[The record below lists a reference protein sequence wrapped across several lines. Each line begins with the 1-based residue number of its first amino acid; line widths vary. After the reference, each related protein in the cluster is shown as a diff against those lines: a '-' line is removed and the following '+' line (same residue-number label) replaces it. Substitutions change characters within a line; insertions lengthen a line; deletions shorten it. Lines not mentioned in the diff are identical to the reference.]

1 MLRRGIRPLQ
11 PAWTNL
17 RCSQAARTCQIYCP
31 TLLGPLGAASVLLLR
46 APNYAPNRHRND
58 GQELMNLAVDAFK
71 PTQVYGPHYPV
82 SAFMETLMV
91 LSALGAD
98 RPGLVD
104 ELAHQV
110 AESGCQVGESRMTVL
125 GGEFAVI
132 MLISGNW
139 NSVAKFENL
148 VPRTQEN
155 LGLHIQI
162 KRTQERSDSAKVLP
176 YAVEVVSID
185 RSGIVSD
192 VANFF
197 ARRHINIEEVYT
209 STYPA
214 PHTRTDMFSLHMT
227 VGIPGEMSIAAVR
240 GEFMDFCDDLNLDA
254 VLAPVK

>member
-1 MLRRGIRPLQ
+1 
-11 PAWTNL
+11 
-17 RCSQAARTCQIYCP
+17 
-31 TLLGPLGAASVLLLR
+31 
-46 APNYAPNRHRND
+46 
-58 GQELMNLAVDAFK
+58 
-71 PTQVYGPHYPV
+71 
-82 SAFMETLMV
+82 MV
-91 LSALGAD
+91 LSAFGPD

-110 AESGCQVGESRMTVL
+110 AESSCQIGDSRMTVL

-132 MLISGNW
+132 MLVSGNW

-148 VPRTQEN
+148 VPRLQES
-155 LGLHIQI
+155 LGLQIQT
-162 KRTQERSDSAKVLP
+162 KRTQQRSNSAKVLP

-185 RSGIVSD
+185 RGGIVSD

-197 ARRHINIEEVYT
+197 ARRSINIEDVYT
-209 STYPA
+209 ATYPA
-214 PHTRTDMFSLHMT
+214 PHTHTDMFSLHMT

>member
-1 MLRRGIRPLQ
+1 
-11 PAWTNL
+11 
-17 RCSQAARTCQIYCP
+17 
-31 TLLGPLGAASVLLLR
+31 
-46 APNYAPNRHRND
+46 
-58 GQELMNLAVDAFK
+58 
-71 PTQVYGPHYPV
+71 
-82 SAFMETLMV
+82 METLMV
-91 LSALGAD
+91 LSALGPD

-110 AESGCQVGESRMTVL
+110 AESGCQVGDSRMTVL
-125 GGEFAVI
+125 GGEFAII
-132 MLISGNW
+132 MLIFGNW

-148 VPRTQEN
+148 VPRMQES
-155 LGLHIQI
+155 LGLHIQS
-162 KRTQERSDSAKVLP
+162 KRTQERSDTAKVLP

-185 RSGIVSD
+185 RGGIVSD

-197 ARRHINIEEVYT
+197 ARRDINIEDVFT